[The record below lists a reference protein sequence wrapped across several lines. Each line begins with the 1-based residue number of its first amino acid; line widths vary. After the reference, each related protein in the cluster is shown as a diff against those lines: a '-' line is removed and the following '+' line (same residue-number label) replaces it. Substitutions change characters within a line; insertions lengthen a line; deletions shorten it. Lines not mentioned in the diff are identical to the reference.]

1 LVKIETSFLVAQNS
15 LYYVTVEAKDRAA
28 AERPLTATTT
38 LTVHVGDSDDQGPVF
53 SHPLYTATIRRG
65 ATSGTSSGA
74 SLGALDIRPDKIQ
87 AQDQDSL
94 RFEYEL
100 DISYGQLRARIT

>member
-1 LVKIETSFLVAQNS
+1 MAKIETPSLAQNS
-15 LYYVTVEAKDRAA
+15 LYYVTVEAKDRAGDG
-28 AERPLTATTT
+28 PLTATTT

-53 SHPLYTATIRRG
+53 SHPLYTAAIRRG
-65 ATSGTSSGA
+65 ATSGATSGA

-94 RFEYEL
+94 RSEYIAVRSLEH
-100 DISYGQLRARIT
+100 

>member
-1 LVKIETSFLVAQNS
+1 LAKIETPFLVQNS

-28 AERPLTATTT
+28 DGPLTATTT

-65 ATSGTSSGA
+65 ATSGASSGANSGA

-94 RFEYEL
+94 RFE
-100 DISYGQLRARIT
+100 

>member
-1 LVKIETSFLVAQNS
+1 LAKIETPFLAQNS

-28 AERPLTATTT
+28 ESPLTATTT
-38 LTVHVGDSDDQGPVF
+38 LTVHVGDSDDQGPLF

-65 ATSGTSSGA
+65 ATSGA

-94 RFEYEL
+94 RFE
-100 DISYGQLRARIT
+100 

>member
-1 LVKIETSFLVAQNS
+1 MVKIETPSLAQNS

-28 AERPLTATTT
+28 DGPLTATTT

-53 SHPLYTATIRRG
+53 SHALYTAAIRRG
-65 ATSGTSSGA
+65 ATSA
-74 SLGALDIRPDKIQ
+74 GALDIRPDKIQ

-94 RFEYEL
+94 RFEWKYDLIAMVNCEQGSRSCL
-100 DISYGQLRARIT
+100 E